1 MVAIGEK
8 LGRLSSGGQ
17 CSNDIEVSAPEK
29 NRVRAKSGRLELQLF
44 LAGEYQFVELV
55 LRGECDGAFEGAE
68 RLVGRGEAG
77 EERHKQGYK
86 GG

>member
-1 MVAIGEK
+1 M
-8 LGRLSSGGQ
+8 RSS
-17 CSNDIEVSAPEK
+17 
-29 NRVRAKSGRLELQLF
+29 
-44 LAGEYQFVELV
+44 AGTGWIVELV

-77 EERHKQGYK
+77 EDRHKQGDK